1 MLLSVY
7 DNVLFC
13 TPSRASK
20 RIQVKKKKDY
30 YYLVL
35 PTISLKQAKGS
46 VTLVVTSG
54 ETEPRKCPRKEVV
67 GNA

>member
-1 MLLSVY
+1 MTMCYFVHQVELLKE
-7 DNVLFC
+7 
-13 TPSRASK
+13 SRL
-20 RIQVKKKKDY
+20 KKKKDY

-54 ETEPRKCPRKEVV
+54 ETEPRNCPRKEVV